1 MLFSEKKINR
11 RLALGFEH
19 SLASTL
25 GESGAEAVM
34 RLGQIPG
41 DKLDSIAIDSS
52 LNLVFGA
59 SSEGLSAVQTRVLD
73 GMSTRLGVELPKE
86 SGEFGFYSSLETLS
100 ERYRLKE
107 MTGFGIA
114 GVVASAISSICCLGP
129 IAFALLGFASLSASL
144 SLAMDLTSTY
154 QPVELAGALGFL
166 GATIY
171 FQLRRQNQC
180 SLDGLRRNLAYIII
194 PGTTLLVSYAIIN
207 YWIGVTFFGHPLKLI
222 P

>member
-1 MLFSEKKINR
+1 MFSERKLNR
-11 RLALGFEH
+11 RLAQGFVQ
-19 SLASTL
+19 SLTSTL
-25 GESGAEAVM
+25 GKSGAEAVM

-41 DKLDSIAIDSS
+41 DKLDSAVIDSS

-59 SSEGLSAVQTRVLD
+59 SPEGLSAVQTRVLD

-86 SGEFGFYSSLETLS
+86 SGEFGFYSSLETFS
-100 ERYRLKE
+100 ERYRMKE

-154 QPVELAGALGFL
+154 QPVELSAALGFL
-166 GATIY
+166 GAIVY
-171 FQLRRQNQC
+171 FQLRRKNQC
-180 SLDGLRRNLAYIII
+180 SIDGLRRNLAYVII
-194 PGTTLLVSYAIIN
+194 PGTTLFVSYAVIN
-207 YWIGVTFFGHPLKLI
+207 YLIGVTFFGHPLKLI

>member
-1 MLFSEKKINR
+1 MFHHRSVDR
-11 RLALGFEH
+11 RLAESVEE

-25 GESGAEAVM
+25 GKSGAAALM
-34 RLGQIPG
+34 KIGQIPEG
-41 DKLDSIAIDSS
+41 RLEPRAVDSS
-52 LNLVFGA
+52 LNLVFGG
-59 SSEGLSAVQTRVLD
+59 SLEGLSAVQSRVLD
-73 GMSTRLGVELPKE
+73 EMANRLGVEIPKD
-86 SGEFGFYSSLETLS
+86 SANFGFYSSLGSLAES
-100 ERYRLKE
+100 YRLKE

-114 GVVASAISSICCLGP
+114 GMVAAGISSICCLGP

-144 SLAMDLTSTY
+144 SIAMSLTSTFE
-154 QPVELAGALGFL
+154 PVELVAALGFL

-180 SLDGLRRNLAYIII
+180 SLDGLRKNLAYVII

-207 YWIGVTFFGHPLKLI
+207 YVIGVAFFGHPLKLI

>member
-1 MLFSEKKINR
+1 MFRGRKVDR
-11 RLALGFEH
+11 RLAQGFEQ

-41 DKLDSIAIDSS
+41 DKLDPGAIDSS
-52 LNLVFGA
+52 LNLLFGA
-59 SSEGLSAVQTRVLD
+59 SPEGLSAVQSRVLG
-73 GMSTRLGVELPKE
+73 GMSTRLGVERPSE

-114 GVVASAISSICCLGP
+114 GVVAAAISSICCLGP

-144 SLAMDLTSTY
+144 SLAMSLTSTY
-154 QPVELAGALGFL
+154 QPVELAAALGFL
-166 GATIY
+166 GATVY

-180 SLDGLRRNLAYIII
+180 SLDGVRRNLAYIII
-194 PGTTLLVSYAIIN
+194 PGTTLLVPYAIIN
-207 YWIGVTFFGHPLKLI
+207 YWVGATFFGHPGNLI